1 MPTEREIEVAGAVA
15 EVYDWIDSQTGQTA
29 SQCDVC
35 GKCCDFESYD
45 HRLFVTG
52 AELIYFAA
60 KIGPD
65 KIKPMLAGRCPYNID
80 GVCTVYAY
88 RFGGCR
94 IFSCKRDKDFQ
105 SQLSEQ
111 AVEKF
116 KSICEM
122 FNIPYHYTD
131 LPAALNSMPI

>member
-1 MPTEREIEVAGAVA
+1 MATERKMEIAGAVA
-15 EVYDWIDSQTGQTA
+15 EVYEWIDSQI
-29 SQCDVC
+29 SQNPAQCETC

-65 KIKPMLAGRCPYNID
+65 MINPMPAGRCPYNID
-80 GVCTVYAY
+80 GECTVHPY

-94 IFSCKRDKDFQ
+94 IFSCKGDKDFQ
-105 SQLSEQ
+105 SRLSEQ
-111 AVEKF
+111 ALEKF
-116 KSICEM
+116 KSICNR
-122 FNIPYHYTD
+122 FNLAYRYTD
-131 LPAALNSMPI
+131 LREALNSALI